1 MSEYSIKQLYVA
13 KRLIEMPDLTSN
25 IDTSKLDARL
35 TSSTLCTFN
44 ELVLHFVRLTSSSTL
59 CTFNELVLHF
69 VCLTSSSTL
78 CTFNELVLHFVRLTS

>member
-35 TSSTLCTFN
+35 TSSTLCTFM
-44 ELVLHFVRLTSSSTL
+44 S
-59 CTFNELVLHF
+59 
-69 VCLTSSSTL
+69 
-78 CTFNELVLHFVRLTS
+78 